1 MMQRREIMI
10 GIQELEDEYGSV
22 DAMLESAKKEAAEI
36 IGCCEEDDDP
46 VQIALEVSRACP
58 SPSAYWA
65 AVVRSV
71 IHQMRYS

>member
-1 MMQRREIMI
+1 MERREILV

-22 DAMLESAKKEAAEI
+22 DAMFESAKGEAAEI
-36 IGCCEEDDDP
+36 IGCCDGDDDP
-46 VQIALEVSRACP
+46 VQVALELSRACP

-71 IHQMRYS
+71 IHQMSYC